1 MSKWLQVKA
10 LRAPRLSMLD
20 FRGISVRQYFLIL
33 SIDILRCVSYC
44 LSLNAP
50 KAMIDY
56 SRFS

>member
-1 MSKWLQVKA
+1 MSKWLSAEVVYAGFTGHKCQA
-10 LRAPRLSMLD
+10 IL
-20 FRGISVRQYFLIL
+20 FLIL